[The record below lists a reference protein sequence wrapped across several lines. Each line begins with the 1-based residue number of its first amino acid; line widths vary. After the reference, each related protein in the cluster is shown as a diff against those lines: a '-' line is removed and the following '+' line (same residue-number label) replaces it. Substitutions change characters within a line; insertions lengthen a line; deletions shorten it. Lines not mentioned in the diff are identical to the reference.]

1 MTASRNSDWAELAR
15 IYEAPVLLISPHMD
29 DAWLSCTA
37 ILMRP
42 EPIHVLTVFGGA
54 PEVPVTTDWDLACG
68 FSDSQEANAA
78 RRAEERL
85 AFHDTPHR
93 LEVMDLL
100 EHQYLTGPRDLAH
113 GQRLG
118 LLARD
123 WLRSHRGGVVLAPVG
138 AGSSNGAVS
147 GILGKAQRRPK
158 IAPHPDHVTA
168 RNALARAVPPRS
180 LLLYEEFPYR
190 RGGRGDREAS
200 RVAKLRG
207 EFMGKVDLH
216 VDTRRKAT
224 AAAHYPSQLR
234 GLCGTGPQFSDP
246 RALETTERY
255 WLPTP

>member
-1 MTASRNSDWAELAR
+1 MATSGNSDWGELRR
-15 IYEAPVLLISPHMD
+15 IQLAPVLLISPHMD

-37 ILMRP
+37 ILMRST
-42 EPIHVLTVFGGA
+42 PIHVLTVFGGA
-54 PEVPVTTDWDLACG
+54 PENAVKTEWDAACG
-68 FSDSQEANAA
+68 FHDSDEANAT
-78 RRAEERL
+78 RRAEERQ
-85 AFHDTPHR
+85 AFHGTVHR
-93 LEVMDLL
+93 LELMDLV
-100 EHQYLTGPRDLAH
+100 EHQYLQGPRDPAD
-113 GQRLG
+113 GERLG

-123 WLRSHRGGVVLAPVG
+123 WLRSHPPGVVLAPVG
-138 AGSSNGAVS
+138 AGGGASGVSSA
-147 GILGKAQRRPK
+147 LRRARRRPN
-158 IAPHPDHVTA
+158 IAPHPDHVMV

-207 EFMGKVDLH
+207 EFLARVDLQ

-246 RALETTERY
+246 NALEPTERY